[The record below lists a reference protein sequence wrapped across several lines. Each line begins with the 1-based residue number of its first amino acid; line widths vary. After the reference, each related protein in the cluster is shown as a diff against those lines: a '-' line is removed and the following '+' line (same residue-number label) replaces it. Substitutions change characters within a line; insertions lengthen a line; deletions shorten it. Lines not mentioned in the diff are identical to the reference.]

1 MKVLKML
8 NPKLLPLTCLL
19 SEALTPVLCT
29 PFIVK
34 GNGGKFDIPVTT
46 LNNPW
51 VIL

>member
-8 NPKLLPLTCLL
+8 NPKLLRLL
-19 SEALTPVLCT
+19 SEALTTVLCT